1 MSKKKT
7 RNNPGKGQSK
17 SAAKKAAVLGSE
29 RKSKA
34 PLFISLIA
42 AAAIAGGGYLF
53 LGGKSSSGPAA
64 TAVAASSDQ
73 TVSFPV
79 SLFEDGKARYFKYD
93 APGGMQVRYFIL
105 KSSDGIIRAAFDS
118 CDVCWTAN
126 KGYRQEGDYMVCNN
140 CGQRFPSVKV
150 NVVKGGCNPAPLNR
164 SIQGDKLV
172 IKVADII
179 EGGNFYFN
187 FKNRRRG

>member
-1 MSKKKT
+1 MSKNK
-7 RNNPGKGQSK
+7 RNKSTGNMQSK
-17 SAAKKAAVLGSE
+17 SEAKKAAVLDTGK
-29 RKSKA
+29 KSKA
-34 PLFISLIA
+34 PLFITLIA
-42 AAAIAGGGYLF
+42 VAIIAAGTILL
-53 LGGKSSSGPAA
+53 LGGKSGTGPAA
-64 TAVAASSDQ
+64 TAVAAGSGE

-79 SLFEDGKARYFKYD
+79 SLFEDGRARYFKYD
-93 APGGMQVRYFIL
+93 APNGMQVRYFIL
-105 KSSDGIIRAAFDS
+105 KSSDGVIRAAFDS

-126 KGYRQEGDYMVCNN
+126 KGYRQVDDFMVCNN

-187 FKNRRRG
+187 FTDRRRG